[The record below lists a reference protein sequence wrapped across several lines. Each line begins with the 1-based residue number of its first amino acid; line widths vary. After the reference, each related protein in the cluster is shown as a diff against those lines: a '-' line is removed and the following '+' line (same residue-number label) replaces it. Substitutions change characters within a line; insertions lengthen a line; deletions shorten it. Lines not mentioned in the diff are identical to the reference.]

1 MFVSRVLQQLRK
13 SVNTLYFLDAVG
25 DVSLQKA
32 ARKGRTVKVAVEG
45 NIGSGKTTFLEGC
58 KQFLDTSVLIEPVNI
73 WRDMQGHNLLELMYK
88 DPKRW
93 SLAFQTYVQLT
104 MMQLH
109 LETVQT
115 PVKLMERSLQSA
127 RYVFVENLYRSGHMT
142 SVELSI
148 LDQWFSWITKNVAV
162 GLDMI
167 IYLRTSPQVAM
178 GRILERKRPEEA
190 DFPFDWLCRVHDLH
204 EQWLLGHSKFPLP
217 PKVMVVDANKDCTD
231 IQQEFLQHLPDI
243 LDRSQQWHAPLGQH
257 PA

>member
-1 MFVSRVLQQLRK
+1 
-13 SVNTLYFLDAVG
+13 
-25 DVSLQKA
+25 
-32 ARKGRTVKVAVEG
+32 
-45 NIGSGKTTFLEGC
+45 
-58 KQFLDTSVLIEPVNI
+58 
-73 WRDMQGHNLLELMYK
+73 MYR

-109 LETVQT
+109 LAPVQT

-142 SVELSI
+142 SLELSI
-148 LDQWFSWITKNVAV
+148 LDQWFSWITKNEAV

-167 IYLRTSPQVAM
+167 IYLRTNPQVAM

-190 DFPFDWLCRVHDLH
+190 ELPFDWLCRVHDLH
-204 EQWLLGHSKFPLP
+204 EQWLLGHSQFPLP

-231 IQQEFLQHLPDI
+231 IQQEFVQHLPDI
-243 LDRSQQWHAPLGQH
+243 LDRSQLCHAPLGQQ